1 MRRGIAFALTKGGWR
16 KYMRNFFLLLEEIW
30 VAAAFAEAGISLK
43 PRRPAESRKE
53 GRRSSRKQEAP

>member
-1 MRRGIAFALTKGGWR
+1 
-16 KYMRNFFLLLEEIW
+16 MRNFFLLLEEIW
-30 VAAAFAEAGISLK
+30 VAAAFAEAGIGLK